1 MVLVGMKATFALW
14 EGESSRVRREPLS
27 LTRRPSSCDSA
38 AQRRCC
44 RSAVTM
50 EESIYSVFSSVFG
63 VSASLLSATSSPDT
77 ILGWDSFGHVEL
89 IEALERTF
97 SVRFA
102 PDEIPEMQNLGAI
115 QQVLRR
121 RLGSPG

>member
-1 MVLVGMKATFALW
+1 
-14 EGESSRVRREPLS
+14 
-27 LTRRPSSCDSA
+27 
-38 AQRRCC
+38 
-44 RSAVTM
+44 M
-50 EESIYSVFSSVFG
+50 EESIYSVFSRVFG
-63 VSASLLSATSSPDT
+63 VSASLLSVTWSPDT
-77 ILGWDSFGHVEL
+77 ILRWDSFGHIEL

-102 PDEIPEMQNLGAI
+102 PEEIPEMQNLGAI